1 MRNLRRGSVA
11 AAALAAAAL
20 LEAGSASAQE
30 LPGTYLGLGIGANFL
45 EGLSA
50 GGALGGTTRFNYD
63 VGPVGD
69 VAIGYALG
77 NGFRWELEFGAR
89 HSDAKSVTVPS
100 GSTLPSSLP
109 LKTNAGAYNYMV
121 NGLYD
126 FRLAPPW
133 TVNLGAGLGAA
144 DVRVNNV
151 GHTWPFAFQ
160 AMTGVEYGINPQ
172 TKVGLEY
179 KFLGTDSLNF
189 KSSPIISSHANYY
202 DHAVLVTL
210 RYSFAAP
217 RRVPAAVVVPPPM
230 PAPSGT
236 TAPPPVARNFTVY
249 FATASARL
257 TAEARDTVRRAAE
270 AAKENAPTRINVGGH
285 ADTVGS
291 SSYNEALSKRRAEA
305 VRKELIADGV
315 SADEIDT
322 RAYGENDLAVPT
334 ADNVPEKANRRVVIV
349 LQGPGT

>member
-50 GGALGGTTRFNYD
+50 GGALGGTTRLNYD

-69 VAIGYALG
+69 VEVGYALG

-133 TVNLGAGLGAA
+133 TVNLGAGVGAA
-144 DVRVNNV
+144 DVSVNNV
-151 GHTWPFAFQ
+151 GRTWPFAFQ
-160 AMTGVEYGINPQ
+160 AMTGVEYGLNSQ

-189 KSSPIISSHANYY
+189 RSSPIVSSHANYY
-202 DHAVLVTL
+202 DHAVLLTL

-217 RRVPAAVVVPPPM
+217 RPVPAAVVVPPP
-230 PAPSGT
+230 APSGT
-236 TAPPPVARNFTVY
+236 SAPPPPVARNFTVY

-257 TAEARDTVRRAAE
+257 APEARDTVRQAAE
-270 AAKENAPTRINVGGH
+270 AAKENAPARINVSGH
-285 ADTVGS
+285 TDTVGS
-291 SSYNEALSKRRAEA
+291 SSYNEGLSKRRAEA
-305 VRKELIADGV
+305 VRQELIADGV

-322 RAYGENDLAVPT
+322 RAYGESDLAVPT

-349 LQGPGT
+349 VQGPST